1 MAAPPEINVHNMTA
15 NYDMNKKVSDST
27 ADMLKQQ
34 GLPWLVRQAANYSAV
49 EIKLKQYEEGDGI
62 HLDQEQISTGGVV
75 QLEQRILNGE
85 WGERD
90 IQYWGKVKGW
100 NKYVKVADITED
112 DFLKEGWAQEC
123 LDGDVILSHTES
135 QQNGWVADQVWG
147 FAEVDGQRRH
157 VRRVVSK
164 KGKDVIR
171 VKLVYDHK
179 A

>member
-100 NKYVKVADITED
+100 NKSVA
-112 DFLKEGWAQEC
+112 L
-123 LDGDVILSHTES
+123 
-135 QQNGWVADQVWG
+135 
-147 FAEVDGQRRH
+147 
-157 VRRVVSK
+157 
-164 KGKDVIR
+164 
-171 VKLVYDHK
+171 
-179 A
+179 